1 MSGDNRRGRRPF
13 LSARVPPATKRMRN
27 SSPCGST
34 RACLS
39 SKASYAVR
47 QKLGGALGAFD
58 VACDSTISAGAPTCH
73 FRMSRPT
80 GREGDAWTA
89 YSRELE
95 EKALTERRRETRY

>member
-13 LSARVPPATKRMRN
+13 LSARVPPATERKRN

-73 FRMSRPT
+73 FRMWRPT
-80 GREGDAWTA
+80 GREGDACTA
-89 YSRELE
+89 YSREPE
-95 EKALTERRRETRY
+95 ERTERRRETRY